1 MAKISNRGNYH
12 TLNWSGPEIDPKTG
26 KPERHRVSL
35 GKIGTIPKRDLDD
48 ILRIKEYE
56 LSTGAKLLHANRRPS
71 PRFADFASDYL
82 MWHGLEYPD
91 SHYRV
96 AQILSDHLIPEFGLT
111 PLNLIT
117 VPQAESFKTK
127 RRFLAKA
134 STVGKELRTLN
145 AVINRAV
152 DLKIITDNPISIVQA
167 PKVNDS
173 KPHRWYSH
181 EELEALY
188 KVSEHRAAWWR
199 LFANTG
205 MRRSEGFLLKRLWVQ
220 DTIRILSAE
229 DERTKSGKF
238 RIIPI
243 TDGGRIALD
252 ALEGDGVYVLPRM
265 TKPSLSRC
273 CAQDLERAGLDGSL
287 HCLRHTYICHLLL
300 AGVPIRTVQ
309 LYAGH
314 AHISTTEIYAYQVLR
329 QDPEAALRLSL

>member
-1 MAKISNRGNYH
+1 MATITPRGGYH
-12 TLNWSGPEIDPKTG
+12 ILNWTDPQTQK
-26 KPERHRVSL
+26 RRQQSL
-35 GKIGTIPKRDLDD
+35 GKVGAIPDRDLKD

-56 LSTGAKLLHANRRPS
+56 LSTGARLLNANRRPA
-71 PRFADFASDYL
+71 PRFEHFSRDYL
-82 MWHGLEYPD
+82 MWHQTEYPN

-96 AQILSDHLIPEFGLT
+96 AQIVNDHLIPEFGLK

-117 VPQAESFKTK
+117 VAEAEAFKTK
-127 RRFLAKA
+127 RRFVAKA

-152 DLKIITDNPISIVQA
+152 DLKIISDNPISIVQA
-167 PKVNDS
+167 PKVLDS
-173 KPHRWYSH
+173 KPHRWYSS
-181 EELEALY
+181 EELDQLY
-188 KVSEHRAAWWR
+188 AVSGRRASWWR

-205 MRRSEGFLLKRLWVQ
+205 MRRTEGLMLRRIWVR
-220 DTIRILSAE
+220 DSIRILSAD

-238 RIIPI
+238 RMIPI

-252 ALEGDGVYVLPRM
+252 ALAGEGTHVLPQITRH
-265 TKPSLSRC
+265 SLSRH

-314 AHISTTEIYAYQVLR
+314 SHITTTEIYAYQVLR
-329 QDPEAALRLSL
+329 ADPEAAVRLSI